1 VNCLITG
8 GAGFIG
14 SHLGDILST
23 ENKVWAF
30 DNYLTGRE
38 RNRKGVIE
46 LDIRDRQR
54 LYLMANEVKPK
65 LIIHCAAS
73 YSDPDRWHLDTDTNV
88 SGAINIA
95 NVARYHEAHLIYFQT
110 ILPPVSSYAISK
122 IAAEQYL
129 RLSGV
134 PLTVFRLGN
143 IYGPRNISGPI
154 PVFYKRLTQGQP
166 VTVVNTTRDMV
177 FISDLVRAVRLVIEH
192 GLTGTFDV
200 CSGVQTP
207 ISQMYGRVRRELGM
221 DYDDIAP
228 VDPLTD
234 DVQGTVD
241 PENGVPFWVPVV
253 TLRDGIKRTVDA
265 YKEDSDFPTHTHLR
279 IGAAHAS

>member
-221 DYDDIAP
+221 DYADFVP

-241 PENGVPFWVPVV
+241 PDNGVPFWVPVV
-253 TLRDGIKRTVDA
+253 TLRDGIKRTVESYRDVGVGDT
-265 YKEDSDFPTHTHLR
+265 YTHLR
-279 IGAAHAS
+279 VANQ